1 MKSTTKDNSHMGA
14 YLGRDHAPPGL
25 EQIASGKVRDIYALD
40 EQHLLFV
47 TTDRISAFDVVMN
60 EGIPD
65 KGRVLTKITE
75 YWFQETKDIVPN
87 HLVSTDIEKVP
98 GLDAEWKDLLR
109 GRILI
114 VKRCKPDIIEW
125 VVRGYIAGSGWK
137 EYQKSQT
144 VCGIDLPAGLSQAE
158 VLAKPILTPTTKE
171 EDHDRPLTPQEA
183 SDLIGSERYEHGE
196 KVCLDLFER
205 GTQVL
210 GKLGILLADTKFELG
225 LCDGQVLLIDEALTP
240 DSSRFW
246 SQAEYKTGTSPKS
259 YDKQILRDYLETLDW
274 NKEAPAPAL
283 DPAVLQRVSRGYFE
297 ICERITGCLP
307 EGIQS

>member
-1 MKSTTKDNSHMGA
+1 MNPTSQDNSQKGA
-14 YLGRDHAPPGL
+14 YLGRKNAPPGL
-25 EQIASGKVRDIYALD
+25 QQIASGKVRDIYAMD
-40 EQHLLFV
+40 EDRLLFV

-65 KGRVLTKITE
+65 KGRVLTTITE
-75 YWFQETKDIVPN
+75 YWFEQTQDIIPN
-87 HLVSTDIEKVP
+87 HLISTDIELVP
-98 GLDAEWKDLLR
+98 GLDAHWKEILR

-114 VKRCKPDIIEW
+114 VKRCQPDIIEW

-137 EYQKSQT
+137 EYQTSQS
-144 VCGIDLPAGLSQAE
+144 VCGIELPAGLSQAE
-158 VLAKPILTPTTKE
+158 VLPKPILTPTTKE
-171 EDHDRPLTPQEA
+171 EDHDRPLTPQQA
-183 SDLIGSERYEHGE
+183 SDLIGKERFNHGQDI
-196 KVCLDLFER
+196 CLKLFER

-210 GKLGILLADTKFELG
+210 GELGILLADTKFELG
-225 LCDGQVLLIDEALTP
+225 MCGDEVLLIDEALTP

-246 SQAEYKTGTSPKS
+246 SQAEYKTGSSPKS

-297 ICERITGCLP
+297 ICERITGRLP